1 MHNNI
6 NEKFLTF
13 EFKPDMEMVK
23 LYERNFNTKISLT
36 PTFMKKNLRI
46 FFWKMGQMSKQSTEL
61 MERPKLKLFKKKH
74 ITMTFFQISRN
85 INFYKNQIV
94 LQFNFHP
101 KQLFHF
107 LL

>member
-36 PTFMKKNLRI
+36 PTFMKKILRI
-46 FFWKMGQMSKQSTEL
+46 FF
-61 MERPKLKLFKKKH
+61 
-74 ITMTFFQISRN
+74 
-85 INFYKNQIV
+85 
-94 LQFNFHP
+94 
-101 KQLFHF
+101 
-107 LL
+107 

>member
-23 LYERNFNTKISLT
+23 LYQRNFNTKISLT

-46 FFWKMGQMSKQSTEL
+46 FFLKNGSKVKAIYRINGETKTE
-61 MERPKLKLFKKKH
+61 
-74 ITMTFFQISRN
+74 TF
-85 INFYKNQIV
+85 
-94 LQFNFHP
+94 
-101 KQLFHF
+101 
-107 LL
+107 

>member
-36 PTFMKKNLRI
+36 PTFMKKKFENFFLKNGSKVKEIYRI
-46 FFWKMGQMSKQSTEL
+46 NGETKTE
-61 MERPKLKLFKKKH
+61 
-74 ITMTFFQISRN
+74 TF
-85 INFYKNQIV
+85 
-94 LQFNFHP
+94 
-101 KQLFHF
+101 
-107 LL
+107 

>member
-23 LYERNFNTKISLT
+23 LPVYQRNFNTKISLT
-36 PTFMKKNLRI
+36 VGVLRF
-46 FFWKMGQMSKQSTEL
+46 FFWKMGQRSKQSTEL

-74 ITMTFFQISRN
+74 IAMTFFQISRN

>member
-23 LYERNFNTKISLT
+23 LPVYQRNFNTKISLT

-46 FFWKMGQMSKQSTEL
+46 FFLKNGSKVKAIYRINGETKTE
-61 MERPKLKLFKKKH
+61 
-74 ITMTFFQISRN
+74 TF
-85 INFYKNQIV
+85 
-94 LQFNFHP
+94 
-101 KQLFHF
+101 
-107 LL
+107 